1 MKVPTNA
8 YTIKDLLRLYTKWAF
23 HKCFLLLFAVA
34 VSQDQLW
41 RSIFIVNNK
50 QFHLCFKYNK

>member
-8 YTIKDLLRLYTKWAF
+8 YTIKDLLRHYTKWAF

-34 VSQDQLW
+34 VSQEAGPTVAARLYCEQQTISL
-41 RSIFIVNNK
+41 V
-50 QFHLCFKYNK
+50 L